1 MGKKILSII
10 LILSMFAVMLT
21 GCGKE
26 KETVDQET
34 NSNAEVTNGASET
47 EGGKTFNGVDI
58 SKPVTLKMY
67 LLGDRTAD
75 FDKVYGE
82 INKIL
87 QEKLNATVEVDF
99 LSWSEHET
107 KYSLLFAGAEDFDLI
122 FTASA
127 WAHYETT
134 VAMGGFYPLSQDFI
148 QTYAPDIWKVV
159 PEVAWS
165 QAEIDGSP
173 YMVPNY
179 QNEFGANV
187 VAVRG
192 DLMDKYGYSDITSW
206 EQLMSF
212 YEDVAANETTI
223 SPLGTQ
229 GGGLLYSYLLDQ
241 KLDTIGGAPGELFIY
256 NCLDTEDLA
265 TTYSLDSE
273 VFTNYFKLA
282 KDMYDKGFW
291 SADSLATTEERQDGF
306 LNGTAA
312 SMIWNLG
319 TAKYY
324 AKEAN
329 KAHPEWKCTIV
340 DVSPNVQK
348 AVNPYINNGIA
359 INATSKNK
367 ERAMMVLN
375 EFYTNKD
382 IQDLTSLGIP
392 GTHWEAVGEE
402 EYKLLDANAN
412 YGVDNNC
419 NWGWI
424 NTEIKRK
431 EYVENP
437 DDVDK
442 KTEAILEGWNANIKT
457 EHPYDGFS
465 FNNANVN
472 SEKAAVDTVIS
483 QYYTPLMLGMAGDVD
498 TALTELR
505 NQLDKAGIQ
514 IIYDDI
520 KKQAQE
526 YLAK

>member
-10 LILSMFAVMLT
+10 LVLSMFVVLLT
-21 GCGKE
+21 GCGKKEVAEQE
-26 KETVDQET
+26 KATT
-34 NSNAEVTNGASET
+34 AEVSKEAAASD
-47 EGGKTFNGVDI
+47 GGKTFNGVDI
-58 SKPVTLKMY
+58 SKPVKLKMY

-75 FDKVYGE
+75 FDKVYEE

-87 QEKLNATVEVDF
+87 QEKLNATIDVDF
-99 LSWSEHET
+99 LSWSEHDT
-107 KYSLLFAGAEDFDLI
+107 KYSLLFAGADEFDLI
-122 FTASA
+122 FTASG
-127 WAHYETT
+127 WGHYETT
-134 VAMGGFYPLSQDFI
+134 VAMGGFYPLAQDFI
-148 QTYAPDIWKVV
+148 KTYAPEIWNVV

-165 QAEIDGSP
+165 QAEIDGSA

-192 DLMDKYGYSDITSW
+192 DLMDKYGFSDITSW
-206 EQLMSF
+206 DQLISF
-212 YEDVAANETTI
+212 YEEVAANETTI
-223 SPLGTQ
+223 TPLGTQ

-256 NCLDTEDLA
+256 NCLDTGDTNTL
-265 TTYSLDSE
+265 YSLDSE
-273 VFTNYFKLA
+273 VFTNYFKSA

-329 KAHPEWKCTIV
+329 KAHPEWKCTVV

-348 AVNPYINNGIA
+348 AVNPYINNGVA
-359 INATSKNK
+359 INASSKNK

-392 GTHWEAVGEE
+392 GTHWEPVGDK

-424 NTEIKRK
+424 NTDIKRK
-431 EYVENP
+431 EFVENP
-437 DDVDK
+437 DEVDK
-442 KTEAILEGWNANIKT
+442 KTTAISDSWNANIKA

-465 FNNANVN
+465 FSNANVS

-498 TALTELR
+498 AALAELR
-505 NQLDKAGIQ
+505 TQLDKAGIQ
-514 IIYDDI
+514 TIYDDI
-520 KKQAQE
+520 KKQAE
-526 YLAK
+526 AYLAK

>member
-10 LILSMFAVMLT
+10 LVLSLFAALLT
-21 GCGKE
+21 GCAKD
-26 KETVDQET
+26 KETAEQGNNAST
-34 NSNAEVTNGASET
+34 QTPNSSGTGDDE
-47 EGGKTFNGVDI
+47 TFNGIDI
-58 SKPVTLKMY
+58 SKPITLKMY

-75 FDKVYGE
+75 FDKVYEE

-87 QEKLNATVEVDF
+87 KEKVNATVEVEF
-99 LSWSEHET
+99 LSWSEHDT

-122 FTASA
+122 FTASG

-148 QTYAPDIWKVV
+148 KTYAPDIWDVV
-159 PEVAWS
+159 PEMAWS

-192 DLMDKYGYSDITSW
+192 DLMDKYGYTDITGW
-206 EQLMSF
+206 DDLIAF
-212 YEDVAANETTI
+212 YRDIAANESTI

-241 KLDTIGGAPGELFIY
+241 KLDIIGGAPGELFIY
-256 NCLDTEDLA
+256 NCLSPEDLSIA
-265 TTYSLDSE
+265 YSLDSE

-282 KDMYDKGFW
+282 KEMYDKGFW

-324 AKEAN
+324 AKQAN
-329 KAHPEWKCTIV
+329 KEHPEWKCTVI

-348 AVNPYINNGIA
+348 AVNPYINNGVA
-359 INATSKNK
+359 INASSKNK

-375 EFYTNKD
+375 EFYTNKE
-382 IQDLTSLGIP
+382 IQDLTSLGIE
-392 GTHWEAVGEE
+392 GVHWEAAGDR
-402 EYKLLDANAN
+402 EYKLLDGNSN

-424 NTEIKRK
+424 NTDIKRK
-431 EYVENP
+431 EFIENP
-437 DDVDK
+437 DEVDK
-442 KTEAILEGWNANIKT
+442 KTEAILASWNGDIKV

-498 TALTELR
+498 TALSELR
-505 NQLDKAGIQ
+505 KQLDKAGIQ
-514 IIYDDI
+514 TIYDEI
-520 KKQAQE
+520 KKQADE
-526 YLAK
+526 YVAR